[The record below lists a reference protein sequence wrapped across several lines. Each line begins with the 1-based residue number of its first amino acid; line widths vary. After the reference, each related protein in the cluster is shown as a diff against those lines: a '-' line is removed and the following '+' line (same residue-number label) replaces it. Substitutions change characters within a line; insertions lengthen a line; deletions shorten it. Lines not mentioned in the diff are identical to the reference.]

1 MDDITK
7 GTRTVNYVI
16 DTTCIFLIS
25 HLIADNYYI
34 YNTTLIYSLTFLVY
48 YFILEVTISQT
59 LGKLFTNTIVVDM
72 HQKKPNFWRVMLR
85 TALRLNPF
93 DIISYLF
100 GQEQGAHDLL
110 SKTRLISKNIRN

>member
-7 GTRTVNYVI
+7 GTRTVNYAI

-25 HLIADNYYI
+25 HLITDSNYI
-34 YNTTLIYSLTFLVY
+34 YNTTLVYSLTFLVY

-59 LGKLFTNTIVVDM
+59 LGKLFTNTTVVDI
-72 HQKKPNFWRVMLR
+72 HNKKPNFWRILLR
-85 TALRLNPF
+85 TVLRLNPF
-93 DIISYLF
+93 DIVSYLF

-110 SKTRLISKNIRN
+110 SKTRLISKNKLN